1 MIPLP
6 LAFGDALLHADIR
19 TTPEDFQVDE
29 LPAFEPSGEGEH
41 LLLTVRKRGANTV
54 HVAKL
59 LAKWAGLPEMGVSYA
74 GMKDRHAVTT
84 QRFSVHLPKRIAP
97 DIAALASDEV
107 EVVDAT
113 WHNRKLQRGALAG
126 NRFRLVLRNVQ
137 GDAKAIDERLSLI
150 AARGLPNWFGEQRF
164 GRDGGNVPAALAM
177 FGGRR
182 VRPDQRSLLLSAAR
196 SALFN
201 QVLAE
206 RVAQGT
212 WDSPLE
218 GEVWMLDGSRS
229 VFGPE
234 PWTDLL
240 ADRLGR
246 FDIHPSGPLW
256 GEGELRSGG
265 AAAELELGAI
275 SDEQSLQ
282 LRAGLEGA
290 RLKQERRALRLR
302 PANLQHRWLDTD
314 VLELTFALP
323 PGCYATAVLHELG
336 PVQDVGGAERS

>member
-1 MIPLP
+1 
-6 LAFGDALLHADIR
+6 
-19 TTPEDFQVDE
+19 
-29 LPAFEPSGEGEH
+29 
-41 LLLTVRKRGANTV
+41 
-54 HVAKL
+54 
-59 LAKWAGLPEMGVSYA
+59 
-74 GMKDRHAVTT
+74 
-84 QRFSVHLPKRIAP
+84 
-97 DIAALASDEV
+97 
-107 EVVDAT
+107 
-113 WHNRKLQRGALAG
+113 
-126 NRFRLVLRNVQ
+126 
-137 GDAKAIDERLSLI
+137 
-150 AARGLPNWFGEQRF
+150 
-164 GRDGGNVPAALAM
+164 
-177 FGGRR
+177 

-206 RVAQGT
+206 RVAQGS

-256 GEGELRSGG
+256 GEGELRSTG

-282 LRAGLEGA
+282 LRTGLEGA

-302 PANLQHRWLDTD
+302 PANLQHRWLEAG

-323 PGCYATAVLHELG
+323 PGCYATAVVHELG
-336 PVQDVGGAERS
+336 PVNDVGGAPASD